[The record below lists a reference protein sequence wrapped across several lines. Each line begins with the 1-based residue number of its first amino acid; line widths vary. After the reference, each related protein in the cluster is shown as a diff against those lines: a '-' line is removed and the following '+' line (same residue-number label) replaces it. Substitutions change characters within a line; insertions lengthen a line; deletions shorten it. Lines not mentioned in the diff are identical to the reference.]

1 MLSDRLAP
9 GTRIAVRR
17 EGKRRGRLVAAAA
30 AAWLLFVVLHLL
42 LSGRFWLW
50 LVPDLVPPLVYLAV
64 PLLLVAALPL
74 TRGRARLW
82 CAAATA
88 VSLAL
93 GAGRSGLDPAA
104 LWAGGGPPAPP
115 GAIRLVSWNTEYWD
129 QDDDPGRFYG
139 LMKERHAD
147 VYVLQEYLNWV
158 DGTPRRIDEQ
168 ARLRREFPG
177 YHVAVLG
184 ELVTLSRFPIVS
196 TAPVGPARSLGPGAT
211 WDSAFALGKVLRT
224 DLRIGDAIVSVY
236 NVHIPT
242 QYMLDENP
250 LTPRFYTALRGRAAA
265 REAQFRGLEEDLA
278 GNDRPVVVAG
288 DFNSTGAMGEM
299 RPLFDRLS
307 SADRAGD
314 SLMPASWPAGGPVL
328 WRLDWIFT
336 ASLTVHGYR
345 LLDPRGMSDHRMQE
359 TLVSVPAGGAK

>member
-9 GTRIAVRR
+9 GRR
-17 EGKRRGRLVAAAA
+17 DAARRGGKRRGRLVAAAA
-30 AAWLLFVVLHLL
+30 TAWLVFVVLHLL

-82 CAAATA
+82 CAGATA
-88 VSLAL
+88 VAFAL
-93 GAGRSGLDPAA
+93 GAGQSGLDPAA
-104 LWAGGGPPAPP
+104 LRAGGEPPPP
-115 GAIRLVSWNTEYWD
+115 GSIRLVSWNTEYWD
-129 QDDDPGRFYG
+129 QDDDPERFYG
-139 LMKERHAD
+139 LLKARNAD

-158 DGTPRRIDEQ
+158 DGTPRRVDEQ

-177 YHVAVLG
+177 YHIAVQG

-196 TAPVGPARSLGPGAT
+196 TVPVGPARSLGPRPP

-224 DLRIGDAIVSVY
+224 DLRIGPSIVSLY

-250 LTPRFYTALRGRAAA
+250 FASRFYTALRGRAAA
-265 REAQFRGLEEDLA
+265 RQAQFRGLEEDLA
-278 GNDRPVVVAG
+278 GNHRPVVVAG

-299 RPLFDRLS
+299 RGLFDRLS

-314 SLMPASWPAGGPVL
+314 SLMPTSWPADGPAL

-336 ASLTVHGYR
+336 ASLVVHDYR

-359 TLVSVPAGGAK
+359 MRLSMKGGGGA